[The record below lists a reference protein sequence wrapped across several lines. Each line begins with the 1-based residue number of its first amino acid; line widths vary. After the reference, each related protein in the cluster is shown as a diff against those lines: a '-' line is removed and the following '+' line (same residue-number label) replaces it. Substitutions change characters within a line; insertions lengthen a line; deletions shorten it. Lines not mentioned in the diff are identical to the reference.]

1 MLFLIPAAIK
11 GGVCLLHAASAHCA
25 GLHTAVTT
33 PAATTHAA
41 ATHTATTH
49 AAATHTATTHAA
61 ATHTAATHA
70 ARVSAAAGFSSGTLI
85 NAATV
90 AGAAFLLVY
99 NQEIIKLAASAR
111 RGLSS
116 SQLRD
121 IRDKAYRNT
130 LDALNRTLTQAEQDE
145 LTVVLSRLGI

>member
-11 GGVCLLHAASAHCA
+11 GGACLLHAASAHCA
-25 GLHTAVTT
+25 GLHAAVTT

-41 ATHTATTH
+41 ATHTA
-49 AAATHTATTHAA
+49 ATHT
-61 ATHTAATHA
+61 

-99 NQEIIKLAASAR
+99 SQEIIKLTASAR
-111 RGLSS
+111 HGLSR

-121 IRDKAYRNT
+121 IRDKAYQNT

>member
-49 AAATHTATTHAA
+49 AAATHTAT
-61 ATHTAATHA
+61 THTAATHA

>member
-33 PAATTHAA
+33 PA
-41 ATHTATTH
+41 ATTH

>member
-11 GGVCLLHAASAHCA
+11 GGACVLHAASAHCA
-25 GLHTAVTT
+25 GLHAAVTT

-41 ATHTATTH
+41 ATH
-49 AAATHTATTHAA
+49 AAATHT
-61 ATHTAATHA
+61 

-99 NQEIIKLAASAR
+99 SQEIIKLTASAR
-111 RGLSS
+111 HGLSR

-121 IRDKAYRNT
+121 IRDKAYQNT

>member
-11 GGVCLLHAASAHCA
+11 GGVCLLHAASVHCA

-49 AAATHTATTHAA
+49 A
-61 ATHTAATHA
+61 AATHA

>member
-49 AAATHTATTHAA
+49 AAATHTA
-61 ATHTAATHA
+61 ATHA
-70 ARVSAAAGFSSGTLI
+70 ARVSAATGFSSGTLI

>member
-49 AAATHTATTHAA
+49 AAATHTATTHA
-61 ATHTAATHA
+61 AATHA

>member
-11 GGVCLLHAASAHCA
+11 GGACLLHAASAHCA
-25 GLHTAVTT
+25 GLHAAVTT

-49 AAATHTATTHAA
+49 TAVTHT
-61 ATHTAATHA
+61 

-90 AGAAFLLVY
+90 AGSAFLLVY
-99 NQEIIKLAASAR
+99 SQEIIKLTASAR
-111 RGLSS
+111 HGLSR
-116 SQLRD
+116 SQMRD
-121 IRDKAYRNT
+121 IRDKAYQNT

>member
-11 GGVCLLHAASAHCA
+11 GGACVLHAASAHCA
-25 GLHTAVTT
+25 GLHAAVTT

-41 ATHTATTH
+41 ATHTA
-49 AAATHTATTHAA
+49 ATHT
-61 ATHTAATHA
+61 

-99 NQEIIKLAASAR
+99 SQEIIKLTASAR
-111 RGLSS
+111 HGLSR

-121 IRDKAYRNT
+121 IRDKAYQNT

>member
-11 GGVCLLHAASAHCA
+11 GGACVLHAASAHCA
-25 GLHTAVTT
+25 GLHAAVTT

-41 ATHTATTH
+41 ATH
-49 AAATHTATTHAA
+49 AAATHT
-61 ATHTAATHA
+61 

-90 AGAAFLLVY
+90 AGAALLLVY
-99 NQEIIKLAASAR
+99 SQEIIKLTASAR
-111 RGLSS
+111 HGLSR

-121 IRDKAYRNT
+121 IRDKAYQNT

>member
-11 GGVCLLHAASAHCA
+11 GGVCLLHAASVHCA

-33 PAATTHAA
+33 PA
-41 ATHTATTH
+41 ATTH